1 MTELM
6 RPGSVVVDI
15 AIDQGGC
22 FETSRPTSH
31 DDPIYTKH
39 GVVHYC
45 ITNMSGAVKQT
56 STFTLTNATLPY
68 TLKLADQS
76 WKEALSSDSGFLED
90 LNVHKG
96 KVTCDAIAETVGM
109 DYTPRED
116 VL

>member
-1 MTELM
+1 
-6 RPGSVVVDI
+6 
-15 AIDQGGC
+15 
-22 FETSRPTSH
+22 
-31 DDPIYTKH
+31 
-39 GVVHYC
+39 
-45 ITNMSGAVKQT
+45 
-56 STFTLTNATLPY
+56 
-68 TLKLADQS
+68 LKLADQS